1 VLSQLQTQL
10 NQVRFDLAALK
21 SGAEKDT
28 ERLGCIEEV
37 AKTTHTLLESCVV
50 HEGFGL
56 RR

>member
-1 VLSQLQTQL
+1 MQTQL

-21 SGAEKDT
+21 AHADKEH
-28 ERLGCIEEV
+28 EILGCVEEQT
-37 AKTTHTLLESCVV
+37 KQTHALLESSVV